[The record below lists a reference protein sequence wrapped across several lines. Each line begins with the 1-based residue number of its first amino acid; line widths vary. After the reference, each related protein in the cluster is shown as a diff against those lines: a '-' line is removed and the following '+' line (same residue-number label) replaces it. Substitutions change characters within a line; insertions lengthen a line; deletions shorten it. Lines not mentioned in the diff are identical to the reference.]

1 MCDRTGAAK
10 AHIKKRG
17 LSLGQGERGKGYRK
31 HRATMIRASEAPTQ
45 TIMNNL
51 QGVSVWWP
59 LEAEA
64 SATTSISGN
73 PRGFGTKA
81 KVSMV
86 SAPLPASEREN
97 PTFAAVS
104 TTEIGRD
111 CRARLSSVRLGRI
124 HLLERV
130 WISGVDWVVSLK
142 EVDPRTVLLLVL
154 QLAIDRANI
163 IERTATSQRDDRG
176 EFTYSCIEFYVFALD
191 VEHFPFYII
200 EHRDEIICRGLPTMN
215 EELSQRAEPA
225 RRE

>member
-1 MCDRTGAAK
+1 MGDRACAEK
-10 AHIKKRG
+10 SPIKKRG
-17 LSLGQGERGKGYRK
+17 LSYQQGEADKAYRK
-31 HRATMIRASEAPTQ
+31 HRATRIRASEAPTQ
-45 TIMNNL
+45 TMMNNL
-51 QGVSVWWP
+51 QGCSGWWP

-64 SATTSISGN
+64 SATTSISDN

-81 KVSMV
+81 KGSMM
-86 SAPLPASEREN
+86 SAPPPASDREN

-104 TTEIGRD
+104 TTERGRG

-163 IERTATSQRDDRG
+163 IERTATSERNDR
-176 EFTYSCIEFYVFALD
+176 
-191 VEHFPFYII
+191 
-200 EHRDEIICRGLPTMN
+200 
-215 EELSQRAEPA
+215 
-225 RRE
+225 